1 MTKVHIEGSALGF
14 NVVIQCQCDHRL
26 PSYRALHVQGDDEL
40 VDGRRLRHEASELML
55 GLVLAHD
62 FVAGALAVYKL

>member
-1 MTKVHIEGSALGF
+1 MS
-14 NVVIQCQCDHRL
+14 
-26 PSYRALHVQGDDEL
+26 RALTNRIDE
-40 VDGRRLRHEASELML
+40 RRLRHEPSDLML